1 MYQPGA
7 LDQNGIFNRN
17 VIKEEKKTPKYHQAA
32 YTYLLVGIIYLI
44 IFYVTIPPHNFQA
57 LLEDYFNNNIPRVSN
72 VLDGIDYSIII
83 KALATGAGISF
94 VGLSYFIY
102 KGFRTLAIILVV
114 FYGIRLLGATL
125 ALFSED
131 VFLSVKYVL
140 PLIAITFYMLARAA
154 FDLKP

>member
-7 LDQNGIFNRN
+7 LDQNWKITRN
-17 VIKEEKKTPKYHQAA
+17 TIKEEKRAAKYHQAA

-44 IFYVTIPPHNFQA
+44 VFYLTMPPHNFQA
-57 LLEDYFNNNIPRVSN
+57 LLEDYLNNNIPRASK
-72 VLDGIDYSIII
+72 VLEGPDYSIII
-83 KALATGAGISF
+83 KALAAGAGILF
-94 VGLSYFIY
+94 LGLSYFIY
-102 KGFRTLAIILVV
+102 KEFRTLTIILVV

-154 FDLKP
+154 FDFKP